1 MADTPIYQVVKDAL
15 RAQIESGA
23 LVAGDQVPGEEQ
35 IAAAYKCSRL
45 TAHRAIRELADEG
58 LVVRRRRAGT
68 QVAARDTGGV
78 LIRIPSVREDIEGR
92 GFTYRYELLS
102 RRHAVPA
109 AAIAAA
115 LGSEPGER
123 HLNVVGRHWAGAKV
137 FQHDTR
143 WINLAQ
149 VPAALEIDFTE
160 VSANQWLLENVPYSG
175 VDHEISAL
183 AADAR
188 AAGALE
194 VPPGTALL
202 RIERVSRLGDKPIT
216 HASMLHP
223 GTLFSLKS
231 ERR

>member
-1 MADTPIYQVVKDAL
+1 MADIPIYQAVKDAL

-35 IAAAYKCSRL
+35 IAVAYNCSRL

-78 LIRIPSVREDIEGR
+78 LIRIPSVREEIEGR
-92 GFTYRYELLS
+92 GFAYRYELLT
-102 RRHAVPA
+102 RRHAAPA
-109 AAIAAA
+109 AAVADA
-115 LGSEPGER
+115 LAVDAGER
-123 HLNVVGRHWAGAKV
+123 HLNVVGRHWAGGRV

-149 VPAALEIDFTE
+149 VPAALDVDFSE
-160 VSANQWLLENVPYSG
+160 VSANQWLLENVPYSS

-183 AADAR
+183 AADTR
-188 AAGALE
+188 AAKALD
-194 VPPGTALL
+194 VAPGTALL

-223 GTLFSLKS
+223 GALFSLKS